1 LEAKK
6 PDGTNK
12 IEIIAVKKN
21 AGVGNDRLTP
31 LMWAASSG
39 NLELVNLLLEN
50 KARIQATDKYKRSA
64 LTLAVRNGHTKV
76 ATVLLQN
83 GADWDH
89 KDSSDNTPLHYAA
102 AYGWL
107 DCIEMLIAAKEQTEM
122 AKKSLQDMLAAKAA
136 LKKAKEE
143 AKKAKE

>member
-1 LEAKK
+1 
-6 PDGTNK
+6 
-12 IEIIAVKKN
+12 
-21 AGVGNDRLTP
+21 
-31 LMWAASSG
+31 M
-39 NLELVNLLLEN
+39 
-50 KARIQATDKYKRSA
+50 
-64 LTLAVRNGHTKV
+64 RNGHTKV